1 MQLIGRIDE
10 IGARW
15 DVLRHPFYR
24 RWENGELT
32 RGELASYAGEYRHAV
47 VALAQTAAAA
57 GDAQHAREEADHIA
71 VWDAFAEALGAP
83 RGSEPMPGT
92 LACAQA
98 WQRSDPLEARA
109 VLYAVESAQP
119 GISRTK
125 LAGLVTHY
133 GFDPDAWS
141 TSYFRVHSSLDREH
155 AAASRRALEEQA
167 REEDADRLA
176 GAAEA
181 ALRGNWQLL
190 DGLAAA

>member
-1 MQLIGRIDE
+1 MQLIDRIDE

-24 RWENGELT
+24 RWETGELT
-32 RGELASYAGEYRHAV
+32 REELAFYAGEYRHAV

-57 GDAQHAREEADHIA
+57 GDAKHAREEADHIA
-71 VWDAFAEALGAP
+71 MWDAFADALGAL
-83 RGSEPMPGT
+83 RGRKPTPGT
-92 LACAQA
+92 LVCAKA

-119 GISRTK
+119 EISRTK

-133 GFDPDAWS
+133 GFDADAWS
-141 TSYFRVHSSLDREH
+141 TSYFRVHSSLDEEH
-155 AAASRRALEEQA
+155 AAASRRVLEEQTH
-167 REEDADRLA
+167 EKDADRLV
-176 GAAEA
+176 GVAEA

-190 DGLAAA
+190 DGVAAA